1 MKKLV
6 LVFAALSAGCFP
18 LSPQR
23 NLMLE
28 EARSAYAT
36 AANDAAIMQSAAA
49 SMNQARNELLRSE
62 ELFNDEAPQEDITH
76 RAYLAK
82 QYVAIARETV
92 ARERAEQAIARAG
105 IERENLLLAE
115 SAKRAEADAKAAQL
129 ARDQAEAKARAA
141 EVARYEMEQRT
152 RAAEA
157 ARLDAV
163 ARARE
168 AEAARQAQAT
178 TQAKE
183 SRLKSVLPELSARET
198 SRGVLLTL
206 GDALFDPEQAALKPA
221 AAPTVDKL
229 ATYLKEYPQRDVL
242 IEGYTDSLGSEEYNR
257 YLSGERASA
266 VKQALLARGIAA
278 ERIQVRGVGE
288 AKPIASNE
296 TAAGRE
302 QNRRV
307 EILITGNAAAGRKG
321 KDVR

>member
-1 MKKLV
+1 MKNSILV
-6 LVFAALSAGCFP
+6 IAVLLAACFP
-18 LSPQR
+18 LPPQR

-36 AANDAAIMQSAAA
+36 AGSDPNVMQTAAA
-49 SMNQARNELLRSE
+49 SMNRARSDLQRAEKAV
-62 ELFNDEAPQEDITH
+62 NDKAPQEEITH

-82 QYVAIARETV
+82 QHVAIARETA
-92 ARERAEQAIARAG
+92 ARERLQQSVASAR

-115 SAKRAEADAKAAQL
+115 RAEQARAEAKAAQL
-129 ARDQAEAKARAA
+129 AREQAEAKARAA
-141 EVARYEMEQRT
+141 EAARYDMEQRI

-157 ARLDAV
+157 ARLDAL

-168 AEAARQAQAT
+168 AEAARQARAAAQASEN
-178 TQAKE
+178 APK
-183 SRLKSVLPELSARET
+183 KALSDFNVRET
-198 SRGVLLTL
+198 TRGLFLLL
-206 GDALFDPEQAALKPA
+206 PDSLFDPEKAELKPVA
-221 AAPTVDKL
+221 STMMDKL
-229 ATYLKEYPQRDVL
+229 TAYLKENPQRDVL

-257 YLSGERASA
+257 YLSTERAAA
-266 VKQALLARGIAA
+266 VKQALLARGVPA
-278 ERIQVRGVGE
+278 ERIRARGMGE

-307 EILITGNAAAGRKG
+307 EVLITGGGAAGRAA

>member
-1 MKKLV
+1 
-6 LVFAALSAGCFP
+6 
-18 LSPQR
+18 
-23 NLMLE
+23 
-28 EARSAYAT
+28 
-36 AANDAAIMQSAAA
+36 
-49 SMNQARNELLRSE
+49 MNQARNELLRSE
-62 ELFNDEAPQEDITH
+62 KLFDDEASQEDITH

-92 ARERAEQAIARAG
+92 ARERAEQAIARAE

-115 SAKRAEADAKAAQL
+115 SAKKAEADAKAARL

-157 ARLDAV
+157 ARLDAI

-168 AEAARQAQAT
+168 AEAAREAQAA

-183 SRLKSVLPELSARET
+183 SRLKSVLSELSARET

-206 GDALFDPEQAALKPA
+206 GDALFDSEQAALKPA

-229 ATYLKEYPQRDVL
+229 ASYLKEYPQRDVL

-278 ERIQVRGVGE
+278 ERIQVKGVGE

-307 EILITGNAAAGRKG
+307 EVLITGNAAAGRKA
-321 KDVR
+321 KNVR